1 MLAYFRWKL
10 LESPIFLHKICDNK
24 VYGIVNKI
32 AEINKKI
39 EYKANFPMNRTS
51 DASEEIGMK
60 SLFKKKLLITTI
72 LQTLIYFFSTTSYYS
87 LIYFTVDIIPMTSIV
102 YSHLIVI
109 VQQIGNI

>member
-1 MLAYFRWKL
+1 M
-10 LESPIFLHKICDNK
+10 
-24 VYGIVNKI
+24 YGIVNKI

-39 EYKANFPMNRTS
+39 EYKADFSMNRTS
-51 DASEEIGMK
+51 DANEEIGMK

-72 LQTLIYFFSTTSYYS
+72 LQTLIYFFSTISYYS
-87 LIYFTVDIIPMTSIV
+87 LIYFTADIIPMTSIV